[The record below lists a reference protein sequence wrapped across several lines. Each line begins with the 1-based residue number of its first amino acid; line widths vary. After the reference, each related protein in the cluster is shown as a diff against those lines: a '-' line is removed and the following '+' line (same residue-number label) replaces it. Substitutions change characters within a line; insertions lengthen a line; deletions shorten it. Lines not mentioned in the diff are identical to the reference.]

1 MWSNRP
7 ESWVEVVELRT
18 MKRSSARAVV
28 TIRADKSKAKILII
42 STFLA
47 QIAGNVTP
55 DLAVVKSVPR
65 ALLSVF
71 SLRRRRA
78 TLVVLVTDCER
89 GMVEKA

>member
-1 MWSNRP
+1 MCSNRP

-18 MKRSSARAVV
+18 MKALVGLGGRHDQGRQKQGENSNHFR
-28 TIRADKSKAKILII
+28 
-42 STFLA
+42 FLA
-47 QIAGNVTP
+47 RIAGNVT
-55 DLAVVKSVPR
+55 LTQALVKFAPR

-78 TLVVLVTDCER
+78 TLIVPITDRER